1 MALSVM
7 ETEIRSQ
14 PAMLARLAEDA
25 APLVRELGRA
35 VARRRPRFA
44 VLAARGSS
52 DHAAI
57 YGKYLLETQAGLVAS
72 LAAPSVYSV
81 YGRSPDVRDALTIG
95 ISQSG
100 QSPDIVSAI
109 DGARRAGALALAI
122 TNDESSP
129 LARAADLVLP
139 LGVGPER
146 SVAATKTFT
155 AELLALWLLVAAIAD
170 ADPAPAR
177 RVAEQAAQALAAAEQ
192 ALAGFTLGGA
202 ASPVVVAGRGYSFPI
217 ALEIALKLREVGV
230 RNAQGFS
237 AADLLHGHIAAVQTD
252 TAAVVAGMAG
262 PSLPSLRECAAAL
275 RARGARTV
283 VISDDPG
290 AAGVGGRRG
299 AGAGGDREPGGD
311 PDDGRGPVAHA
322 PGRDQPAGWIRIA
335 PRASPRSS
343 GRCERRDGRR
353 EAVRPAACR
362 KPGAPLSSRARP
374 PCGPPISRRGGRTPP
389 CSIACWRH
397 GAPIARRRSRHRPSS
412 STPPTGS
419 RTSCGRRWSPK
430 VSGSSGG
437 RPA

>member
-1 MALSVM
+1 VGSLLGSLALLSVVETMAHGQGGWRLRYTGATAMALSVM

-14 PAMLARLAEDA
+14 PAMLARLAEDT

-35 VARRRPRFA
+35 VARRRPRFV

-81 YGRSPDVRDALTIG
+81 YGRSPDVRDALTVG

-170 ADPAPAR
+170 ADPAPAH

-283 VISDDPG
+283 VISDDPALRESADIAVPVQ
-290 AAGVGGRRG
+290 AATESLAAIPMTVVGQWLTLQDAISRG
-299 AGAGGDREPGGD
+299 LD
-311 PDDGRGPVAHA
+311 PD
-322 PGRDQPAGWIRIA
+322 
-335 PRASPRSS
+335 
-343 GRCERRDGRR
+343 
-353 EAVRPAACR
+353 
-362 KPGAPLSSRARP
+362 RP
-374 PCGPPISRRGGRTPP
+374 PGLTKIVRT
-389 CSIACWRH
+389 
-397 GAPIARRRSRHRPSS
+397 
-412 STPPTGS
+412 
-419 RTSCGRRWSPK
+419 
-430 VSGSSGG
+430 V
-437 RPA
+437 